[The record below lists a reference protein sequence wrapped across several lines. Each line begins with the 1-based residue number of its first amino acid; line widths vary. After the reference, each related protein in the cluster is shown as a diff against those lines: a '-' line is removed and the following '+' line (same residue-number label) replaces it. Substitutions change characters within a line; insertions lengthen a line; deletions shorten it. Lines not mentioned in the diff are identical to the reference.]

1 MAISRTVTGQAL
13 NEAEEIFNI
22 SLRPK
27 SLDEC
32 VGQCNVREKIKIAIE
47 AAKGR
52 SEPLEHILFYGPP
65 GLGKTTLAHVV
76 ANEMRTRIRCS
87 SGPALTKAGDVM
99 GLLSNINTGDVLFID
114 EVHRLSTPVEE
125 FIYPAME
132 EFRVDFTVDSGLH
145 AKTINFP
152 LKRFTLIGATTR
164 AGLLSAPLRS
174 RFGMLYHLDFYN
186 SEELTAILAR
196 SAQLL
201 QLQHENETLEL
212 IASRSRGTPRVANR
226 LLKRVRDYAQVKGS
240 GVLST
245 GIVESALKMEQIDSL
260 GLDEL
265 DRAFLRAL
273 VNVYEGGPAGIEAV
287 AATLGEERDTLED
300 VVEPYLLQIGFVR
313 RTRRGREVTKQ
324 ACEHLGLKYHKKRD
338 PAKREPKTN
347 SEQPEL
353 FCADETSAKGG

>member
-1 MAISRTVTGQAL
+1 MAIGRIISGRSLDEQ
-13 NEAEEIFNI
+13 EESFNV

-27 SLDEC
+27 FLDEC
-32 VGQCNVREKIKIAIE
+32 VGQCNVREKVAIAIA
-47 AAKGR
+47 AAKQRG
-52 SEPLEHILFYGPP
+52 EPLEHILFYGPP
-65 GLGKTTLAHVV
+65 GLGKTTLANVV
-76 ANEMRTRIRCS
+76 ANEMGARIRCS
-87 SGPALTKAGDVM
+87 SGPALVKAGDVM
-99 GLLSNINTGDVLFID
+99 GLLSNISTGDVLFID

-174 RFGMLYHLDFYN
+174 RFGMLYHLEFYAT
-186 SEELTAILAR
+186 SELTAILRR
-196 SAQLL
+196 SAELL
-201 QLQHENETLEL
+201 ELECEDGTLEL
-212 IASRSRGTPRVANR
+212 IAGRSRGTPRVANR
-226 LLKRVRDYAQVKGS
+226 LLKRVRDYAQVKGK

-245 GIVESALKMEQIDSL
+245 KIVESALKMEQIDPL

-273 VNVYEGGPAGIEAV
+273 VNVYDGGPAGIDAL

-313 RTRRGREVTKQ
+313 RTKRGREITEQ
-324 ACEHLGLKYHKKRD
+324 ACKHMGLKQRMKHVED
-338 PAKREPKTN
+338 G
-347 SEQPEL
+347 QPEL
-353 FCADETSAKGG
+353 FDRAEK

>member
-1 MAISRTVTGQAL
+1 MAIGRIISGRPL
-13 NEAEEIFNI
+13 NEQEENFNV

-27 SLDEC
+27 YLNEC
-32 VGQCNVREKIKIAIE
+32 IGQKNVKEKLSIAIT
-47 AAKGR
+47 AARQR

-76 ANEMRTRIRCS
+76 ANEMDANIRCS
-87 SGPALTKAGDVM
+87 SGPALVKQGDV
-99 GLLSNINTGDVLFID
+99 D

-132 EFRVDFTVDSGLH
+132 EFKVDFTVDSGLH

-174 RFGMLYHLDFYN
+174 RFGMLYHLDFY
-186 SEELTAILAR
+186 SAEELTGILRR
-196 SAQLL
+196 SAGLL
-201 QLQHENETLEL
+201 QLDCEDGTLEL
-212 IASRSRGTPRVANR
+212 IAARSRGTPRIANR

-240 GVLST
+240 GSFSPD
-245 GIVESALKMEQIDSL
+245 IVADALKMEQIDSL

-265 DRAFLRAL
+265 DKAFLRAL
-273 VNVYEGGPAGIEAV
+273 ADVYDGGPAGIDAV

-300 VVEPYLLQIGFVR
+300 VVEPYLLQIGFLR
-313 RTRRGREVTKQ
+313 RTKRGREITKQ
-324 ACEHLGLKYHKKRD
+324 ACDHLNLELPGKK
-338 PAKREPKTN
+338 N
-347 SEQPEL
+347 SVTQPEL
-353 FCADETSAKGG
+353 FDKN

>member
-1 MAISRTVTGQAL
+1 MAIGRIISGRPL
-13 NEAEEIFNI
+13 NEQEENFNV

-27 SLDEC
+27 YLNEC
-32 VGQCNVREKIKIAIE
+32 IGQKNVKEKLSIAIT
-47 AAKGR
+47 AARQR

-76 ANEMRTRIRCS
+76 ANEMDANIRCS
-87 SGPALTKAGDVM
+87 SGPALVKQGDVM
-99 GLLSNINTGDVLFID
+99 GLLSNISTADILFVD

-132 EFRVDFTVDSGLH
+132 EFKVDFTVDSGLH

-174 RFGMLYHLDFYN
+174 RFGMLYHLDFY
-186 SEELTAILAR
+186 SAEELTGILRR
-196 SAQLL
+196 SAGLL
-201 QLQHENETLEL
+201 QLDCEDGTLEL
-212 IASRSRGTPRVANR
+212 IAARSRGTPRIANR

-240 GVLST
+240 GSFSPD
-245 GIVESALKMEQIDSL
+245 IVADALKMEQIDSL

-265 DRAFLRAL
+265 DKAFLRAL
-273 VNVYEGGPAGIEAV
+273 ADVYDGGPAGIDAV

-300 VVEPYLLQIGFVR
+300 VVEPYLLQIGFLR
-313 RTRRGREVTKQ
+313 RTKRGREITKQ
-324 ACEHLGLKYHKKRD
+324 ACDHLNLELPGKK
-338 PAKREPKTN
+338 N
-347 SEQPEL
+347 SVTQPEL
-353 FCADETSAKGG
+353 FDKN